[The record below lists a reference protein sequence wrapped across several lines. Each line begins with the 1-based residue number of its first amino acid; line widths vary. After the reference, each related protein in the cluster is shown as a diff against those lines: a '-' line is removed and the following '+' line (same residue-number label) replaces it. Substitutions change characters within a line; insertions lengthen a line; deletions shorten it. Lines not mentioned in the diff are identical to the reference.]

1 MKNVPRMIFLM
12 SPVAATAAGCPAGH
26 ITLPGNDGINLMA
39 ACPDTGTNLGQ
50 ISTECGD
57 SERCAPDAACTA
69 GIHSIR
75 IGTGGRMELTAR
87 PYSTPTIH
95 VSTEL
100 GECHANLA
108 PGHATGTINIQLN
121 DNVYHAVSNLHR
133 CLMTN
138 AAGAA
143 SAPTPAVRTV
153 NWTAR
158 SGDIAIGGISHCAT
172 TSGNLGKTAATL
184 NISEVAANNIYCWCR
199 MVKPAPT
206 AWTFGAAFTHADT
219 CGASCVQTCAKNFT
233 ENATFR
239 GALFNNF
246 LP

>member
-95 VSTEL
+95 VSTVL
-100 GECHANLA
+100 GECHDDKCRRRRIRANAHSPNRKLDS
-108 PGHATGTINIQLN
+108 PQWGHR
-121 DNVYHAVSNLHR
+121 HR
-133 CLMTN
+133 RDFAL
-138 AAGAA
+138 
-143 SAPTPAVRTV
+143 R
-153 NWTAR
+153 
-158 SGDIAIGGISHCAT
+158 
-172 TSGNLGKTAATL
+172 
-184 NISEVAANNIYCWCR
+184 NNIGQ
-199 MVKPAPT
+199 
-206 AWTFGAAFTHADT
+206 FGQNRSHI
-219 CGASCVQTCAKNFT
+219 
-233 ENATFR
+233 EY
-239 GALFNNF
+239 
-246 LP
+246 